1 MSDAIQAERHLEP
14 NELLDAAR
22 RASERARAS
31 GALVPLNTDVRE
43 LDDGGVP
50 FVVRVSPNVAHKQA
64 AAEAEADADADP
76 FAPPYDHDL
85 FVGHISAT
93 HAVLLNKFNVLDDH
107 LLLVTREGAEQTERL
122 TTSDYD
128 ALLRA
133 LAGVDGLAFYN
144 GGAEAGASQ
153 PHKHLQIVPLPLA
166 REVPGLPFADLLE
179 ATVFEQGVGHM
190 PGLGFDHAVLRID
203 PAWLHDPSGHAP
215 VLAEAVERIWRA
227 LGYDPTGPHQ
237 PAPYNLLA
245 TRRWLWLVP
254 RRRAGLSGLPVNALG
269 YAGGLLARDEA
280 AFERLR
286 EIGPM
291 ALLADCAHPRESA

>member
-1 MSDAIQAERHLEP
+1 MTDAIQPERHLEP
-14 NELLDAAR
+14 DDLIDAAR

-31 GALVPLNTDVRE
+31 GALVPLNTDLRR
-43 LDDGGVP
+43 LDDGAVP
-50 FVVRVSPNVAHKQA
+50 FGVRVSPNVAHKQA
-64 AAEAEADADADP
+64 AAEADDDTDP

-93 HAVLLNKFNVLDDH
+93 HAVLVNKFNVLEDH
-107 LLLVTREGAEQTERL
+107 LLLVTRAWAHQTERL
-122 TTSDYD
+122 TTTDYD

-166 REVPGLPFADLLE
+166 PAVPGLPFAALLE
-179 ATVFEQGVGHM
+179 STVLDQGVGHM
-190 PGLGFDHAVLRID
+190 PGLGCAHAVLRMD
-203 PAWLHDPSGHAP
+203 PAWLHDPGGHAP
-215 VLAEAVERIWRA
+215 VLLEAVERLWRA
-227 LGYDPTGPHQ
+227 LGYDPTGGQQ

-254 RRRAGLSGLPVNALG
+254 RRHAGWSGLAVNALG

-286 EIGPM
+286 EARPM
-291 ALLADCAHPRESA
+291 ALLADCAHPRTGG